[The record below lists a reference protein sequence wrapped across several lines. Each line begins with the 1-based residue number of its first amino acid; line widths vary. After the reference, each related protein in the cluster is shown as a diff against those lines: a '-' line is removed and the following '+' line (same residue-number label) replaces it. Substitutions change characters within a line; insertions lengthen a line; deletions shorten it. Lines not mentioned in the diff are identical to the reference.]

1 MVTSCLKGQG
11 RSGSFQE
18 KGLVAF
24 PTSGP
29 PRGYIFSGE
38 LLQLW
43 RENVLALCLRSLNP
57 AQLCVLRRSNT
68 NEGMISIE
76 PVRPEEWKVT
86 IQGATRTEHR
96 VRVRAV
102 DIEGLFPESPPA
114 VEKLIEESF
123 RFLLEREPNTAILPS
138 FELPVIGR
146 YFPEYPHE
154 IVKRI
159 RRCK

>member
-1 MVTSCLKGQG
+1 
-11 RSGSFQE
+11 
-18 KGLVAF
+18 
-24 PTSGP
+24 
-29 PRGYIFSGE
+29 
-38 LLQLW
+38 
-43 RENVLALCLRSLNP
+43 LALCLRSLNP

-68 NEGMISIE
+68 NEGMITIE

-86 IQGATRTEHR
+86 IEGAARTEHR

-114 VEKLIEESF
+114 AEKLIEESF

>member
-1 MVTSCLKGQG
+1 
-11 RSGSFQE
+11 
-18 KGLVAF
+18 
-24 PTSGP
+24 
-29 PRGYIFSGE
+29 
-38 LLQLW
+38 
-43 RENVLALCLRSLNP
+43 
-57 AQLCVLRRSNT
+57 
-68 NEGMISIE
+68 MITIE
-76 PVRPEEWKVT
+76 PVRPEEWKAT
-86 IQGATRTEHR
+86 IEGAARNEHR
-96 VRVRAV
+96 MRVRAV